1 MTTSDLG
8 AHYLDD
14 ARKLFRLYRD
24 QAERAM
30 AQIGDEAFFR
40 VVEADGNSIAIIVK
54 HIAGSVRSRWTEF
67 LTTDGEKPDR
77 HRDGE
82 FEVYDADSREH
93 LMAFW
98 NASWELLFG
107 VLDNLTA
114 DDLMRTVTIRGEPHT
129 AIAAINR
136 QLMHNALHVGQIIT
150 LARQDRGANWQ
161 PLSIPRG
168 GSAQYNAAMEKKA
181 KQ

>member
-1 MTTSDLG
+1 MNTPDLG
-8 AHYLDD
+8 TLYLDD
-14 ARKLFRLYRD
+14 ARKLFQLYRT

-30 AQIGDEAFFR
+30 AQVSDEAFFR

-54 HIAGSVRSRWTEF
+54 HIAGSQRSRWTDF

-82 FEVYDADSREH
+82 FEVDDADSREH

-98 NASWELLFG
+98 NASWERLFD
-107 VLDNLTA
+107 VLDKLTA
-114 DDLMRTVTIRGEPHT
+114 DDLIRTVTIRSEPHKV
-129 AIAAINR
+129 IAAINR
-136 QLMHNALHVGQIIT
+136 QLTHNALHVGQIIT
-150 LARQDRGANWQ
+150 LARQDRGAGWQ
-161 PLSIPRG
+161 TLSIPRG